1 MEKVNIDRIN
11 ELAHIA
17 KERELTPEEAAE
29 RAELRK
35 AYLANFRAAFRQQL
49 DNTVIQHTDGTRENV
64 KDRRKTH

>member
-17 KERELTPEEAAE
+17 KERELTPEETAE

-49 DNTVIQHTDGTRENV
+49 DSTVIQHTDGSRENV
-64 KDRRKTH
+64 KDRRKTN